1 VVKSFPF
8 FLGNLVIIQE
18 KEYCDQIFL
27 FHLAKSHTKK
37 SHFSL
42 SFFQIPFLLFPFTMF
57 PFLPSLYP
65 FISNF
70 FLFHLK
76 MAYGHPFFLLAFIFV
91 QGTYFR
97 FDIEGLFFLNHLE
110 FQKMYGN

>member
-1 VVKSFPF
+1 
-8 FLGNLVIIQE
+8 
-18 KEYCDQIFL
+18 
-27 FHLAKSHTKK
+27 
-37 SHFSL
+37 
-42 SFFQIPFLLFPFTMF
+42 
-57 PFLPSLYP
+57 
-65 FISNF
+65 
-70 FLFHLK
+70 